1 MTRQLSY
8 SSGIA
13 DKPLLG
19 LTVGAALRS
28 AAIKYPDRDAI
39 VSLFQGL
46 RYTYAEFDR
55 AADDVAASLVAL
67 GVTAGDR
74 VAIWSAN
81 RAEWLIAHH
90 GAARIGAI
98 VVTVNPALRQGEAE
112 HILGDSEASV
122 IFAARNFRTYSF
134 VEALSD
140 MRAKLPNLQHL
151 IYFGDGPAKSALT
164 WGEFLALGTPDT
176 LEKAK
181 VIAKLVTFDDACNIQ
196 YTSGTTGRPKGALLT
211 HHGLLNQRLLRW
223 RAATPH
229 RAGPHLPS
237 RALLSLL
244 WHRPRCARCLTHGSA
259 LILPAEGFET
269 KSALTSIVQ
278 EGCTSFYGVP
288 MMYIALL
295 NDPDFGQFDLRS
307 LRTGCM
313 GGAPCPTE
321 TMRQAVSRMH
331 MHGITVVYGMTE
343 TSPISHQSLADDD
356 NETRVSTVGT
366 IHPHLQAKVIDP
378 VTGATQPI
386 GQSGELCIRGYSV
399 MQGYWGNPTA
409 TSEAIDAKGWMHTGD
424 LAVMNNRGYVQIVG
438 RIKDTVIRGGREH
451 LSSRDRRISRQLAR
465 HSRGV
470 RLRCARREVWRGSL
484 RMDTAKSR
492 PLINTRTDQGPVSG
506 SGLPP
511 IRCRAISG
519 LLMNSQPRP
528 AEKFND
534 FVCASWKSSNW
545 NRCSLCGRLPSLFVE
560 Q

>member
-13 DKPLLG
+13 AKPLLG

-28 AAIKYPDRDAI
+28 AAITYPDRDAI

-55 AADDVAASLVAL
+55 AADTVAASLITL

-98 VVTVNPALRQGEAE
+98 VVTVNPALRQGEAQ

-140 MRAKLPNLQHL
+140 MRAKLPSLQHL
-151 IYFGDGPAKSALT
+151 IYFGDEPAESALT
-164 WGEFLALGTPDT
+164 WGEFLALGTSDT

-181 VIAKLVTFDDACNIQ
+181 AMADLVTFDDACNIQ

-211 HHGLLNQRLLRW
+211 HHGLLNNGYFVGERQHLTEHDRICLPVPFFHCFGIGLGAL
-223 RAATPH
+223 AA
-229 RAGPHLPS
+229 
-237 RALLSLL
+237 
-244 WHRPRCARCLTHGSA
+244 LTHGSA

-269 KSALTSIVQ
+269 KRTLTSIVQ

-295 NDPDFGQFDLRS
+295 NDPDFSQFDLRS

-378 VTGATQPI
+378 ATGATQPI

-399 MQGYWGNPTA
+399 MQGYWRNPAA

-424 LAVMNNRGYVQIVG
+424 LAVMNDRGYVQIVG
-438 RIKDTVIRGGREH
+438 RIKDTVIRGGENIYPREIEEF
-451 LSSRDRRISRQLAR
+451 LGSLPDIAEVYAFGVPDEKYGEEVCAWIRLKAGRALTPEQIKAQCRGQVATYKVPRYIRIVDEFPATASGKVQRFRMREQEVRQLEQ
-465 HSRGV
+465 
-470 RLRCARREVWRGSL
+470 LQ
-484 RMDTAKSR
+484 
-492 PLINTRTDQGPVSG
+492 PLQATS
-506 SGLPP
+506 
-511 IRCRAISG
+511 
-519 LLMNSQPRP
+519 
-528 AEKFND
+528 
-534 FVCASWKSSNW
+534 
-545 NRCSLCGRLPSLFVE
+545 
-560 Q
+560 